1 MRNFEGTLRI
11 RLHAD
16 KGITLDRG
24 VKESTLTAG
33 DAAQIA
39 VIMVEAAANNK
50 VGIDRW
56 SLYIPEVSEK
66 LAKDDKQLPVAKVT
80 AALKN
85 PNNEVTISAA
95 KFGLPRMVIAPKVTT
110 VKKASKYIDI
120 A

>member
-1 MRNFEGTLRI
+1 MRNYEGTLRI

-24 VKESTLTAG
+24 VKDSTLTAA

-39 VIMVEAAANNK
+39 RIMVEAAAKHK

-56 SLYIPEVSEK
+56 SLYIPQVSEK
-66 LAKDDKQLPVAKVT
+66 LAKDDKQLPVSKVV
-80 AALKN
+80 AAMKD
-85 PNNEVTISAA
+85 PNNDVTICAA
-95 KFGLPRMVIAPKVTT
+95 KYGLPRINIAPKVTT
-110 VKKASKYIDI
+110 VKKTSKYVDI

>member
-24 VKESTLTAG
+24 VKDSTLTAA

-39 VIMVEAAANNK
+39 SIMVEAAAK
-50 VGIDRW
+50 HKAGIDRW

-66 LAKDDKQLPVAKVT
+66 LSHDDKQLPVSKVV
-80 AALKN
+80 AAMKD
-85 PNNEVTISAA
+85 PNNDVTISAA

-110 VKKASKYIDI
+110 IKKASKYTDI